1 MYKQIFFLHKADD
14 DKALSHFKEVVIE
27 TLSQL
32 TGKDIK
38 LAKVESNLL
47 LEQKYSYCCEVEFES
62 LDKMN
67 ELMNTKEGKQLNKSL
82 MDFHKLITVISI
94 NYNYQ

>member
-1 MYKQIFFLHKADD
+1 MYKQIFFLHKTDD

>member
-1 MYKQIFFLHKADD
+1 MYKQIFFLHKTDD

-82 MDFHKLITVISI
+82 TDFHKLITVISI